1 MNAAYGRKI
10 VSDELRETLMFC
22 GLIEDFHCKTRVT
35 EGRAHYRLDTKVGP
49 MYVYSPR
56 SFDINGEKAKSLNE
70 VKYLLIKY
78 L

>member
-10 VSDELRETLMFC
+10 ASDELRETLMFC
-22 GLIEDFHCKTRVT
+22 GLVDEYHCKTKVT

-49 MYVYSPR
+49 MYVYSSR
-56 SFDINGEKAKSLNE
+56 SFVINGEKAKSLHE
-70 VKYLLIKY
+70 AKFLLIKY